1 MSRHSARSHAYR
13 KATAELRARRLPC
26 WLCGQPIDYDAPPRT
41 PSSFSADHRTAMA
54 EGGYPTED
62 LMAAHYGCNASRGA
76 RAPRPSIGSTSEAW

>member
-13 KATAELRARRLPC
+13 KAAAELRARRLPC

-41 PSSFSADHRTAMA
+41 PQSFSADHRAPMA

-62 LMAAHYGCNASRGA
+62 LMASHYGCNSARGS
-76 RAPRPSIGSTSEAW
+76 RAPQPGIGTTSEAW